1 MDQDKTGKDALQ
13 AGPAVAIVPDGP
25 DPETATN
32 MKMRGLIER
41 AYAAGFITEV
51 KSVSYGKYGH
61 IILYELETDPGFH
74 DPIG

>member
-1 MDQDKTGKDALQ
+1 MDTEKTGMRALQ

-25 DPETATN
+25 DPETAIN

-41 AYAAGFITEV
+41 AYAAGFAARI
-51 KSVSYGKYGH
+51 KSVAYGKYGH
-61 IILYELETDPGFH
+61 IILYELEADAGFH